1 MQKQIAEN
9 IYTKVQDT
17 IIKKIT
23 EKTGFVHFPL
33 LISFML
39 ASKYI
44 YKDRKEE
51 KDNKRELHPSLS
63 S

>member
-9 IYTKVQDT
+9 IFLKVQDT

-23 EKTGFVHFPL
+23 EKSGFVHFPH

-39 ASKYI
+39 ARKYI

-51 KDNKRELHPSLS
+51 KDSKGELNPSLS